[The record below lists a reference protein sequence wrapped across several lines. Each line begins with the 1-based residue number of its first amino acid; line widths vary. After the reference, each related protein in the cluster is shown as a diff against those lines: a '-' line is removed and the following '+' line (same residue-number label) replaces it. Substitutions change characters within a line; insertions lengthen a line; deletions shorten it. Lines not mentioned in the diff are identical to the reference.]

1 MRWFARAVLIVALAF
16 VAVSILGQLR
26 GALTVARNQVMTNA
40 ALESDWLRR
49 MLLAAAGERATSY
62 DELLDATA
70 ATLGPMT
77 ACATP
82 GPCICPEPLLSDRC
96 RNIPIANPAPGTP
109 SDPSRSNPFAKSL
122 LDLAS
127 WSRPLSNDS
136 AIVSVQSAQA
146 DVGFIIIQPSTSVVR
161 DRAASSVVRMYP
173 LFAAALAA
181 PLLLFIAMSAVAAR
195 ARARLAVAS
204 RIAAERERDAA
215 MAAQALTETALRGT
229 STTLAEL
236 GHEIISPAE
245 SLRHTA
251 AHLHRL
257 GEASPEWRGLLE
269 HSFVGLMDGY
279 IERIVRAS
287 ERVRLALQM
296 QKRHA
301 ERVRD
306 RHRIGL
312 NEFFRARLEAE
323 QLSGALPY
331 EFRAAPDEVYVI
343 ADQGDLEEVV
353 GNLLSNARRFC
364 NSLPISVAVTPV
376 PPFVRIT
383 LRNEGPVV
391 PRGSEE
397 RIFESG
403 VSLSPGAAHE
413 STGLG
418 LFLVRAAVSA
428 MQGRVY
434 VENDPEPAAN
444 GVTFIIDLPIYDPAS
459 DAG

>member
-1 MRWFARAVLIVALAF
+1 M
-16 VAVSILGQLR
+16 
-26 GALTVARNQVMTNA
+26 
-40 ALESDWLRR
+40 
-49 MLLAAAGERATSY
+49 
-62 DELLDATA
+62 
-70 ATLGPMT
+70 
-77 ACATP
+77 
-82 GPCICPEPLLSDRC
+82 
-96 RNIPIANPAPGTP
+96 
-109 SDPSRSNPFAKSL
+109 
-122 LDLAS
+122 
-127 WSRPLSNDS
+127 
-136 AIVSVQSAQA
+136 
-146 DVGFIIIQPSTSVVR
+146 
-161 DRAASSVVRMYP
+161 
-173 LFAAALAA
+173 
-181 PLLLFIAMSAVAAR
+181 AMSAAAAR

-215 MAAQALTETALRGT
+215 VAAQALTETALRGT

-251 AHLHRL
+251 AHLRRL
-257 GEASPEWRGLLE
+257 GESTPEWRGLLE

-331 EFRAAPDEVYVI
+331 ELRAAPEEVYVI

-364 NSLPISVAVTPV
+364 NGLPIVVAVTQV
-376 PPFVRIT
+376 PPFARIT

-391 PRGSEE
+391 PRGSED

-403 VSLSPGAAHE
+403 VSLSPGAAHV
-413 STGLG
+413 SSGLG

-428 MQGRVY
+428 MQGRVH
-434 VENDPEPAAN
+434 VENDPEPATN

-459 DAG
+459 EAD